1 MLDKEGRLPLH
12 YAAISGELS
21 VVILLLEKEEQLRT
35 MSTDDKLTVSG
46 EYSCMIIEGALVN
59 VFFKVTLINSVQPS

>member
-1 MLDKEGRLPLH
+1 MLDKEGKLPLH

-21 VVILLLEKEEQLRT
+21 VVTLLLKKEEQLRT

-46 EYSCMIIEGALVN
+46 EYSYMIIEGAPVN
-59 VFFKVTLINSVQPS
+59 VFFKATLINSVQPP